1 MIDHLRRRRTPR
13 APTDL
18 SAEVQIPEQATLGA
32 RILDV
37 SYDGLGLE
45 LDTRLAPQSVVTI
58 RFVADSI
65 RFEVCGL
72 VVWSQGER
80 SGCALRGQVQTDF
93 PVRWSRWVAER
104 VEASR
109 TKSTRKLPRDLFK
122 K

>member
-13 APTDL
+13 APTSL
-18 SAEVQIPEQATLGA
+18 SAEIETPEKASLGA

-45 LDTRLAPQSVVTI
+45 LQGGLSPESLITI

-72 VVWSQGER
+72 VVWSHGER
-80 SGCALRGQVQTDF
+80 SGCALKGQVQTDF
-93 PVRWSRWVAER
+93 PIRWSRWVAER